1 MTAALATNRGPAT
14 RCGTQSLRG
23 HWDRVAQTVRELFP
37 HKTAYHLSEL
47 TGLRLRAA
55 EYFLSRKTGLSSDA
69 LVSLLQSEQGI
80 DALAALMGDA
90 RPGWWRRLKAAAMRE
105 RVQREIEDLERE
117 LKAIDDDYA
126 AQAPSARRHQ
136 AVCEMGQAGA
146 SAAPAKATLLKG
158 QAR

>member
-1 MTAALATNRGPAT
+1 MSALAANRGSAM

-126 AQAPSARRHQ
+126 AQEPAACHHKAVREIRQTRARQ
-136 AVCEMGQAGA
+136 ALRRQ
-146 SAAPAKATLLKG
+146 T
-158 QAR
+158 